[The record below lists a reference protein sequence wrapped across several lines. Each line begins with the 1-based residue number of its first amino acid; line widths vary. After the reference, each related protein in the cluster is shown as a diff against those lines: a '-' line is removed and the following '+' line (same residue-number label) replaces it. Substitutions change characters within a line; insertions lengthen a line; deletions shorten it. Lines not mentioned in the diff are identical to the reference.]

1 MNVNFSKCYSGI
13 DLLKRIMKITLYH
26 KITILKILTAVTFL
40 FVIIPGD
47 IWIPM
52 WMGLLM
58 GMSYMRNLQG
68 VISLLIAAAV
78 IYIFISSKG
87 FSRINQWLTITAIG
101 ILYIPIVLTLYFD
114 LKDFR
119 SNGFFPPLTYIIFIT
134 ISIATIGLLNRK
146 DKNE

>member
-13 DLLKRIMKITLYH
+13 DLFKRKMKITLHH

-40 FVIIPGD
+40 LVTIPGD

-58 GMSYMRNLQG
+58 SMSYMRSLQG

-78 IYIFISSKG
+78 IYIFISSTG
-87 FSRINQWLTITAIG
+87 FS
-101 ILYIPIVLTLYFD
+101 
-114 LKDFR
+114 
-119 SNGFFPPLTYIIFIT
+119 
-134 ISIATIGLLNRK
+134 
-146 DKNE
+146 